1 MFIPFYMMFSLP
13 PMLLVI
19 FWISGYWYEEI
30 LIREAVFD
38 EFGGLI
44 GKQGPTN

>member
-1 MFIPFYMMFSLP
+1 MMFSLP